1 MLTFKIS
8 SGLLFVLVFTN
19 YQNNDTCLERHKET
33 YHNKTQNSP
42 PPQKKQNFY
51 LSISRVYPKPI
62 KWKNSFLFSFTIK
75 LAVILFLK
83 FPW

>member
-33 YHNKTQNSP
+33 YHNKTQKL
-42 PPQKKQNFY
+42 QKK
-51 LSISRVYPKPI
+51 IPKL
-62 KWKNSFLFSFTIK
+62 LFMHKSCSAETD
-75 LAVILFLK
+75 
-83 FPW
+83 

>member
-33 YHNKTQNSP
+33 YHNKTQKL
-42 PPQKKQNFY
+42 QKKN
-51 LSISRVYPKPI
+51 PKTFI
-62 KWKNSFLFSFTIK
+62 Y
-75 LAVILFLK
+75 A
-83 FPW
+83 